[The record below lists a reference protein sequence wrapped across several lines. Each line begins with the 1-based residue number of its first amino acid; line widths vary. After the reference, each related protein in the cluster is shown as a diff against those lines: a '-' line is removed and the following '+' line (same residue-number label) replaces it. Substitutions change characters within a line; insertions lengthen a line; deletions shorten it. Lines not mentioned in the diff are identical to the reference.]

1 VALLG
6 KATKYLGAVAN
17 HKLDQGADPRIQIE
31 QAVTEAQRRHSELA
45 EHAAQVI
52 GAHHQIQL
60 QLARAQSDAQRLQSD
75 ARQALVLADQAR
87 AHGNAVKAAG
97 YEQTATVLASQLVT
111 AESTLEAL
119 KSQYGQSEAAAAQAK
134 DVVDSDSQHLQ
145 QILAQRA
152 RLLTQLQSAQM
163 QETVTKNLQ
172 LADSLSAPGDTPT
185 LEGISDRIEAR
196 YATALGGAELASDSA
211 AGRMREVETASQ
223 DMAGQQRLAQLR
235 TQLALPQ
242 HPDRS

>member
-1 VALLG
+1 
-6 KATKYLGAVAN
+6 
-17 HKLDQGADPRIQIE
+17 
-31 QAVTEAQRRHSELA
+31 
-45 EHAAQVI
+45 
-52 GAHHQIQL
+52 
-60 QLARAQSDAQRLQSD
+60 
-75 ARQALVLADQAR
+75 
-87 AHGNAVKAAG
+87 
-97 YEQTATVLASQLVT
+97 
-111 AESTLEAL
+111 
-119 KSQYGQSEAAAAQAK
+119 
-134 DVVDSDSQHLQ
+134 
-145 QILAQRA
+145 
-152 RLLTQLQSAQM
+152 M

-185 LEGISDRIEAR
+185 LEGIRDRTEAR